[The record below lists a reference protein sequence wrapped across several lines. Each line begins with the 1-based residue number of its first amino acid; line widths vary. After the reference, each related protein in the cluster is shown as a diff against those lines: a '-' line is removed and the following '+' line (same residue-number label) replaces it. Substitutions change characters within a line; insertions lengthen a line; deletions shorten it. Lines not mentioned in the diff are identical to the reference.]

1 MPAWYKEENPD
12 WKTDLQPTV
21 IERQLKD
28 ALNKKQ
34 CNWTPGKPGRPPA
47 WAVGYLQKEKAE
59 KEEEPSQVGKIGEM
73 VHQLSPR
80 ATSLYMPKQ
89 ERNKRQAGLVVPRF
103 IHSSER
109 RNSKF
114 NLFVFFLSLS
124 LCETKALPHV
134 PVPLGTPPRTIPPPR
149 LTSNLGRGV

>member
-1 MPAWYKEENPD
+1 MMLAKAMQESGGGRAGGEGGRAGGRKE
-12 WKTDLQPTV
+12 
-21 IERQLKD
+21 
-28 ALNKKQ
+28 
-34 CNWTPGKPGRPPA
+34 GRKSRR
-47 WAVGYLQKEKAE
+47 KEGRKEGRGEGRKKAE

-124 LCETKALPHV
+124 L
-134 PVPLGTPPRTIPPPR
+134 
-149 LTSNLGRGV
+149 